1 MSAPAR
7 EHPGIE
13 RIKNMARWLKKLEGL
28 AHSVALDKAA
38 REQGYQNYQH
48 ARSALVPREAK

>member
-13 RIKNMARWLKKLEGL
+13 RIKNLARWLKKHQGF

-38 REQGYQNYQH
+38 REQGFQNYQH
-48 ARSALVPREAK
+48 ARNALVPREAK